1 MDDDGDTFT
10 VMGMRFAWMRFA
22 YVCAPSTSAPFVE
35 FLLQLAR
42 QRRTSCTPPPL
53 PRLAESCR
61 LVAFGWRPVLVPELL
76 RDERRVWCGE
86 FAYEL
91 RFIVDVL
98 V

>member
-1 MDDDGDTFT
+1 M
-10 VMGMRFAWMRFA
+10 
-22 YVCAPSTSAPFVE
+22 E

-76 RDERRVWCGE
+76 RDERRVGCGK

-91 RFIVDVL
+91 RFIVDAL
-98 V
+98 VQGAAKACSETTAPGAHLERSAIDA